1 MSHVHYKFQSN
12 NEHDSIVFDGLGISL
27 TELRTSI
34 LAKSKLAQSADFN
47 IQITNAQT
55 KEVYKNDSD
64 IIPKN
69 TSVTITRV
77 PVAKVFKGKD
87 DGENVRKQIIRGL
100 SIHWYL

>member
-27 TELRTSI
+27 AELRSSI

-55 KEVYKNDSD
+55 KE
-64 IIPKN
+64 
-69 TSVTITRV
+69 
-77 PVAKVFKGKD
+77 
-87 DGENVRKQIIRGL
+87 GEFNWSFNL
-100 SIHWYL
+100 WYFLHEILEVCLFGRY

>member
-27 TELRTSI
+27 AELRSSI

-55 KEVYKNDSD
+55 KE
-64 IIPKN
+64 
-69 TSVTITRV
+69 
-77 PVAKVFKGKD
+77 
-87 DGENVRKQIIRGL
+87 GEFNWSFNL
-100 SIHWYL
+100 W